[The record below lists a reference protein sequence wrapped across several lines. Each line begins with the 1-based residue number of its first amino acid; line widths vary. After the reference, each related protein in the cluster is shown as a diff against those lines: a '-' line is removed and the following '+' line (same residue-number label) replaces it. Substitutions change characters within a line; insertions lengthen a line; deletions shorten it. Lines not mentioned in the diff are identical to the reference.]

1 MSCLV
6 LGSWGWQVRLLRP
19 CGWVACPR
27 SCQSGY
33 LDPSQVDLAAH
44 LMGPT
49 YGAFAWGSKGKGLY
63 TTLSPNPSPKLSG
76 APGLGPASDDFEE
89 ALSAG

>member
-1 MSCLV
+1 M
-6 LGSWGWQVRLLRP
+6 
-19 CGWVACPR
+19 
-27 SCQSGY
+27 
-33 LDPSQVDLAAH
+33 DLAAH

-49 YGAFAWGSKGKGLY
+49 YNAFAWGSKGKGLY
-63 TTLSPNPSPKLSG
+63 TTPSPNPSPKLSG